1 MFRIVE
7 QQQHKR
13 SNKLLSDAL
22 KEGFTEVLIIVLVI
36 LGQPG
41 VGKSHT
47 KYLVL
52 DRRPPHIRNSTIGAE
67 TPVRIE
73 IRTASGSRAQNIR
86 GRWKEVNDKEML
98 DIVARM
104 IIEAEPQL
112 SLKADKGLRAKVAK
126 LLQLDSRGAAG
137 ARLPKLD
144 PVQKPKAQK
153 ATKSGDTAPLLSET
167 CREAMEGI
175 MEKLV
180 ERISKLRD
188 STGQEEGSA
197 ESLSDLVLKSKWVYF
212 TDSGGQPEFHELLP
226 LFVRNI
232 SSALC
237 VTRLTD
243 KLDEI
248 QEVEYYR
255 KGKKVGDS
263 QHSQLTTKDTIQ
275 CLVNTLHSYSDQEK
289 PPKVLIVGTH
299 VDKLDEAIEKSRCS
313 GQQADGGS
321 VETIKEKN
329 KQLLDMLTPEFKGQ
343 LVYSSNDMKQVI
355 FPVNTLNPGEK
366 DKEIAQ
372 SIRSHVE
379 ASAATSIKI
388 PIWWHILQLLL
399 QELAKVL
406 DRWVLSRAEC
416 LEMARLLKI
425 KEESFEA
432 ALEFFNK
439 LNVIKY
445 NRAILPDVVFVESQI
460 PLEKLSELIQHRYL
474 LSQPISAE
482 GSLPV
487 DGDWSHFRDQGIVS
501 KDCLKHFK
509 EHYVPGIFSVDD
521 LCTLMKK
528 RLVFAPVPNPH
539 LSEKEALKEIEL
551 GKETHYVMPSLQ
563 RTLSEAQLS
572 RFRDP
577 SPDIATLLVCFPN
590 KSRRAG
596 VYCCFVVHLIKHCG
610 WTLLLDQNEPLYRNC
625 LQLRLLTTPP
635 CKVTLLDCNT
645 YIEVIVKIT
654 DDTPSSE
661 CVTLLNVIKEAILAG
676 IGSACSALT
685 FAMTRPEFSF
695 YCPCA
700 DSLSSASD
708 SQHRVFEQ
716 HRATLN
722 NKKTHLCCDV
732 IRDKSYRLQPKHLV
746 WLGISTGI
754 VL

>member
-1 MFRIVE
+1 M
-7 QQQHKR
+7 
-13 SNKLLSDAL
+13 
-22 KEGFTEVLIIVLVI
+22 LIIVLVI

-52 DRRPPHIRNSTIGAE
+52 DRRPPHVRNSTIGAE

-112 SLKADKGLRAKVAK
+112 SLKADKGLLAKVAQ
-126 LLQLDSRGAAG
+126 LLQLDSRGTAG

-167 CREAMEGI
+167 CQEAMEGI

-180 ERISKLRD
+180 ERISKLRN
-188 STGQEEGSA
+188 STGQEKGSA

-289 PPKVLIVGTH
+289 PPKVLIIGTH
-299 VDKLDEAIEKSRCS
+299 VDKLDEAIEKSQCS

-321 VETIKEKN
+321 VETIEEKD
-329 KQLLDMLTPEFKGQ
+329 KQLLDMLTPEFEGQ

-366 DKEIAQ
+366 DKAIAQ

-399 QELAKVL
+399 QELAK
-406 DRWVLSRAEC
+406 
-416 LEMARLLKI
+416 
-425 KEESFEA
+425 A
-432 ALEFFNK
+432 ASLCPG
-439 LNVIKY
+439 LIAY
-445 NRAILPDVVFVESQI
+445 LH
-460 PLEKLSELIQHRYL
+460 PLE
-474 LSQPISAE
+474 
-482 GSLPV
+482 
-487 DGDWSHFRDQGIVS
+487 
-501 KDCLKHFK
+501 
-509 EHYVPGIFSVDD
+509 
-521 LCTLMKK
+521 
-528 RLVFAPVPNPH
+528 N
-539 LSEKEALKEIEL
+539 
-551 GKETHYVMPSLQ
+551 
-563 RTLSEAQLS
+563 
-572 RFRDP
+572 
-577 SPDIATLLVCFPN
+577 
-590 KSRRAG
+590 
-596 VYCCFVVHLIKHCG
+596 
-610 WTLLLDQNEPLYRNC
+610 
-625 LQLRLLTTPP
+625 
-635 CKVTLLDCNT
+635 
-645 YIEVIVKIT
+645 
-654 DDTPSSE
+654 
-661 CVTLLNVIKEAILAG
+661 
-676 IGSACSALT
+676 
-685 FAMTRPEFSF
+685 
-695 YCPCA
+695 
-700 DSLSSASD
+700 
-708 SQHRVFEQ
+708 
-716 HRATLN
+716 
-722 NKKTHLCCDV
+722 
-732 IRDKSYRLQPKHLV
+732 LQPL
-746 WLGISTGI
+746 I
-754 VL
+754 